1 MKRAVLFLVLAL
13 LVAGNFAAHI
23 GGADLK
29 VGPSALVQ
37 QPQAATS
44 SPWSADIREIRRT
57 AALIPGRK
65 PSRINVLKF
74 AESHRTKNFSVKGEA
89 ATPSVQARTVFQV
102 VYPDGFVM
110 VDAGMDEPMHKQ
122 IGRGAEEPY
131 FAEQA
136 QQVDKALRS
145 ARAIV
150 FTHEHGDHVTG
161 VIRTPYLSELAP
173 KTILTRPQVR
183 TLETTPQFPDLR
195 ITEEQAQ
202 RFHIIDYE
210 RYMAFAPGWTLIK
223 AAGHTPGSQ
232 MMFIAL
238 DSGREYLLI
247 GDAAWHMDSVRR
259 VTGKDAPWIV
269 EDTSAVSDQ
278 LKWLNTL
285 SNTEKNLVIVA
296 SHDDDEHKELI
307 ARKLLGGKLE

>member
-1 MKRAVLFLVLAL
+1 MKRLALFLSVTLLLASS
-13 LVAGNFAAHI
+13 FATRA
-23 GGADLK
+23 
-29 VGPSALVQ
+29 Q
-37 QPQAATS
+37 QPQTATA
-44 SPWSADIREIRRT
+44 SPWSADIGEIRRT

-65 PSRINVLKF
+65 ALRINVLKF
-74 AESHRTKNFSVKGEA
+74 AESHRTKNFSVKGEP

-102 VYPDGFVM
+102 VYPDGYVM

-136 QQVDKALRS
+136 QQVDKALRG
-145 ARAIV
+145 ARAII

-173 KTILTRPQVR
+173 KTILTRAQVR

-195 ITEEQAQ
+195 ITDEQAQ
-202 RFHIIDYE
+202 RYHIIDYD

-223 AAGHTPGSQ
+223 AVGHTPGSQ

-247 GDAAWHMDSVRR
+247 GDAAWHMDGVRK

-269 EDTSAVSDQ
+269 EDTAAIGDQ

-285 SNTEKNLVIVA
+285 SKTENNLVIVA

>member
-1 MKRAVLFLVLAL
+1 MKRVALFLSLAL
-13 LVAGNFAAHI
+13 LLAGSFASRTV
-23 GGADLK
+23 GADLK
-29 VGPSALVQ
+29 VGPYALRQ
-37 QPQAATS
+37 QSQTATA
-44 SPWSADIREIRRT
+44 SPWSADISEIRRT
-57 AALIPGRK
+57 PALIPGRK
-65 PSRINVLKF
+65 ASRINVLKF
-74 AESHRTKNFSVKGEA
+74 AQSHRIKNFSVKGEPT
-89 ATPSVQARTVFQV
+89 TPSVQARTVFQV
-102 VYPDGFVM
+102 VYPDGYVM

-136 QQVDKALRS
+136 QQVDKALRG
-145 ARAIV
+145 ARAII

-173 KTILTRPQVR
+173 KAILTRAQVR

-202 RFHIIDYE
+202 HYHVIDYD
-210 RYMAFAPGWTLIK
+210 RYMAFAPGWALIK

-238 DSGREYLLI
+238 DLGREYLLI
-247 GDAAWHMDSVRR
+247 GDAAWHMDSVRKM
-259 VTGKDAPWIV
+259 TGKDAPWIV

-285 SNTEKNLVIVA
+285 STTEKNLVIVA
-296 SHDDDEHKELI
+296 SHDDDEHRELI

>member
-1 MKRAVLFLVLAL
+1 MKRAAL
-13 LVAGNFAAHI
+13 LLSLG
-23 GGADLK
+23 L
-29 VGPSALVQ
+29 LVVTSLATRAQ
-37 QPQAATS
+37 QSQAS
-44 SPWSADIREIRRT
+44 GSPWSADISEIRRT

-65 PSRINVLKF
+65 PSRVNVLKF
-74 AESHRTKNFSVKGEA
+74 AESHRTKNFSVKGEPA
-89 ATPSVQARTVFQV
+89 IPSVQARTVFQV
-102 VYPDGFVM
+102 VYPDGYVM

-131 FAEQA
+131 FPEQA
-136 QQVDKALRS
+136 QQVDKALRG

-173 KTILTRPQVR
+173 KTILTRAQVR

-202 RFHIIDYE
+202 RYHIIDYE

-223 AAGHTPGSQ
+223 APGHTPGSQ

-247 GDAAWHMDSVRR
+247 GDAAWHMDGVRKL
-259 VTGKDAPWIV
+259 TGKDAPWIV

>member
-1 MKRAVLFLVLAL
+1 MTRRAL
-13 LVAGNFAAHI
+13 LAFFLSLVTIA
-23 GGADLK
+23 L
-29 VGPSALVQ
+29 SAQ
-37 QPQAATS
+37 TPAATT
-44 SPWSADIREIRRT
+44 WSANISDIRRVAT
-57 AALIPGRK
+57 LIPGRK
-65 PSRINVLKF
+65 PVRINVLKF

-102 VYPDGFVM
+102 VYPDGYVM

-122 IGRGAEEPY
+122 IGRGAEGEPY

-136 QQVDKALRS
+136 QQVDKALRA
-145 ARAIV
+145 ARSIV

-161 VIRTPYLSELAP
+161 VIRTPYLAELAP
-173 KTILTRPQVR
+173 KTILTRAQVN
-183 TLETTPQFPDLR
+183 TLETRPQFPDLK
-195 ITEEQAQ
+195 ITDEQA
-202 RFHIIDYE
+202 RRYHVIDYDQ
-210 RYMAFAPGWTLIK
+210 YMAFAPGWALIK

-232 MMFIAL
+232 MMFITL

-269 EDTSAVSDQ
+269 EDIAAVGDQ
-278 LKWLNTL
+278 LKWLNGL
-285 SNTEKNLVIVA
+285 LNSEKNLVIVA

-307 ARKLLGGKLE
+307 AKKLLGGKLE

>member
-1 MKRAVLFLVLAL
+1 MKRVALFFYVAL
-13 LVAGNFAAHI
+13 LLASNVTRA
-23 GGADLK
+23 
-29 VGPSALVQ
+29 Q
-37 QPQAATS
+37 QSQTATG
-44 SPWSADIREIRRT
+44 SPWSADITEIRRT

-65 PSRINVLKF
+65 ALRINVLKF
-74 AESHRTKNFSVKGEA
+74 AESHRTKNFSVKGEP

-102 VYPDGFVM
+102 VYPDGYVM

-136 QQVDKALRS
+136 RQVDKALRG
-145 ARAIV
+145 ARAII

-161 VIRTPYLSELAP
+161 VIRTPYLAELAP
-173 KTILTRPQVR
+173 KTILTRAQVR

-202 RFHIIDYE
+202 RYHIIDYDH
-210 RYMAFAPGWTLIK
+210 YMAFAPGWALIK

-259 VTGKDAPWIV
+259 VSGKDAPWIV
-269 EDTSAVSDQ
+269 EDTAAVGDQ
-278 LKWLNTL
+278 LKWLNAL
-285 SNTEKNLVIVA
+285 SKTENNLVIIA
-296 SHDDDEHKELI
+296 SHDDDEHTDLI